1 MAQNDIEKSLEELR
15 GQVRVIDDDLVE
27 LLIRRAEVVRE
38 IGEFK
43 KNNSLPIFDPERESF
58 NIERNRKLA
67 FNRLPEKMM
76 DEFSD
81 FLANWARELQK
92 RLL

>member
-1 MAQNDIEKSLEELR
+1 MAQKDIEKSLEVLR
-15 GQVRVIDDDLVE
+15 SQIRAIDDDMVA
-27 LLIRRAEVVRE
+27 LLIRRAEVVRR

-92 RLL
+92 RLP